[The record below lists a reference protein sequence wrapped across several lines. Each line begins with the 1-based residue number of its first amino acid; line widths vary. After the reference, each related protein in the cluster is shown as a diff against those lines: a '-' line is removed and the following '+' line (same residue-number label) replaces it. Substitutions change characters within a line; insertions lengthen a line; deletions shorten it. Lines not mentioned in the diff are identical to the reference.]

1 MATVTLNA
9 DEHGRSTAPA
19 PEIARFEAGVV
30 RRNNTQASRIFFT
43 ECCHVALIVTYLPN
57 RARTKA
63 RIEAVEIQGL
73 DGELTER
80 DRPHITA
87 LVRRLLGAQTG
98 MNVPKCGV
106 NERIWQGAAA

>member
-1 MATVTLNA
+1 MATVTLNT

-43 ECCHVALIVTYLPN
+43 ECCHVELIVTYLPN

-63 RIEAVEIQGL
+63 RIEAVEIRGL

-98 MNVPKCGV
+98 MDAPRCGV
-106 NERIWQGAAA
+106 NERIRQGAA